1 MVFICYI
8 AIDGIHVIRLYLI
21 QAFQKQSAQTVGA
34 FDHLPRIA
42 QLEML
47 DEEKLEEIQ
56 LEVVYNHRRTKIINK
71 NVV

>member
-1 MVFICYI
+1 
-8 AIDGIHVIRLYLI
+8 
-21 QAFQKQSAQTVGA
+21 VGA

-56 LEVVYNHRRTKIINK
+56 LEVAYNHRRTKIINK
-71 NVV
+71 NVVRVYVFLNEW